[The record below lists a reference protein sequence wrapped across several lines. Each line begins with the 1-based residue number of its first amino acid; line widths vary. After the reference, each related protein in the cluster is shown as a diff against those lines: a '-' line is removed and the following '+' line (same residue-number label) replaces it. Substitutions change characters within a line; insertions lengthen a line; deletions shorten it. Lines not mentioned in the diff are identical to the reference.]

1 MLLPL
6 LNTELWQQ
14 PGKRLLC
21 LILCPNFQMRNW
33 ASVRQ
38 ASHGS
43 LDVVLINQWWFQNLC
58 FFSLTDKNAVVS
70 PPCLLLT
77 AKDTLTQCSLFL
89 ARRRQSLRSHERPER
104 WYGFLRTHS
113 CLPIKS
119 KPSLRIL
126 YNIINMKKKKLN
138 NNLQP
143 YPFSAINQMF

>member
-1 MLLPL
+1 MSNTMPKLSDEKLSFRETSISRVSGRCVNKPVMIPKPL
-6 LNTELWQQ
+6 
-14 PGKRLLC
+14 
-21 LILCPNFQMRNW
+21 
-33 ASVRQ
+33 
-38 ASHGS
+38 
-43 LDVVLINQWWFQNLC
+43 

-89 ARRRQSLRSHERPER
+89 ARRRQSLCSHERPER